1 MAPRILESMFQYWF
15 LLPLTKSL
23 FTCTYYF
30 QCFIFILMS
39 LLNSV
44 FSKWITNNIC
54 QLNKYDQQLGKTAW
68 GTQYYSSTSFPEKTK
83 INEPF
88 VKQKQLED
96 VTTQKLAYPILT
108 LKDHAQ
114 QFCSCCCHLYFSNAE
129 HYTTFGVSFLL
140 SKIHLIGFK
149 SKH

>member
-1 MAPRILESMFQYWF
+1 MTPRILESMFQYWF
-15 LLPLTKSL
+15 LLHLTKSL

-39 LLNSV
+39 LFNSV

-54 QLNKYDQQLGKTAW
+54 KLNKYDQQLGKTVW

-88 VKQKQLED
+88 VKQKQLGRCGHIEISLHNLD
-96 VTTQKLAYPILT
+96 IKGS
-108 LKDHAQ
+108 
-114 QFCSCCCHLYFSNAE
+114 CS
-129 HYTTFGVSFLL
+129 TFLFLL
-140 SKIHLIGFK
+140 LSFIFFQCRTLHNFWGIFFTEQNSFNWLQI
-149 SKH
+149 